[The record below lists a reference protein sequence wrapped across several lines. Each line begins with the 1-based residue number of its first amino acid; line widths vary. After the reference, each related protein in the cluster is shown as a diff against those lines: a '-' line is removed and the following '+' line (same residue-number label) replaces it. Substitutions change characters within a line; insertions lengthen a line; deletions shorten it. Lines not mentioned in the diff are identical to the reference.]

1 MNMFKFRVEK
11 PVPSEIT
18 QKSAKAQKTK
28 EAILKAALEQFAK
41 KGYGRATMRDIAKQA
56 GVSVGNAYYYFQSK
70 EEMILEVFVRS
81 QRDAEIRNRETC
93 DKTRNFKVRF
103 LDLQF
108 HRLDLLSEQRE
119 LFVVLTQAGIHPDH
133 PLSPFSAEMASLR
146 NDATALIGEA
156 VEGSDLKVSA
166 SLRPYLPRLLWLFNL
181 AIILFWSLDGS
192 REQKNTRRL
201 LELSL
206 NLMVPL
212 FGLTLLPLAGMFNRM
227 VIELHDL
234 LSSMIREKPS
244 PTVSSIGEVN

>member
-11 PVPSEIT
+11 HMPPEMAQ
-18 QKSAKAQKTK
+18 QKTSKAQKTR
-28 EAILKAALEQFAK
+28 EIILLAALEQFRE

-56 GVSVGNAYYYFQSK
+56 GVSVGNAYYYFHSK

-81 QRDAEIRNRETC
+81 QRDAELRNQETC
-93 DKTRNFKVRF
+93 RQTRSFKARF

-108 HRLDLLSEQRE
+108 YRLDLLSEQRE

-133 PLSPFSAEMASLR
+133 PLSPFSAEMADLR

-156 VEGSDLKVSA
+156 VEDSDLKVSGT
-166 SLRPYLPRLLWLFNL
+166 LRPYLPRLLWLFNL
-181 AIILFWSLDGS
+181 AIILFWSLDRS
-192 REQKNTRRL
+192 RDQKNTRRL
-201 LELSL
+201 VELSL

-234 LSSMIREKPS
+234 LSSMIRENSS
-244 PTVSSIGEVN
+244 PPRLPEK

>member
-1 MNMFKFRVEK
+1 MISATSKK
-11 PVPSEIT
+11 T
-18 QKSAKAQKTK
+18 AKAQKTR
-28 EAILKAALEQFAK
+28 EIILKAALEQFK
-41 KGYGRATMRDIAKQA
+41 EKGYGGTTMRDIAKQA
-56 GVSVGNAYYYFQSK
+56 DVSVGNAYYYFQSK

-93 DKTRNFKVRF
+93 RQTRSFKTRF

-108 HRLDLLSEQRE
+108 HRLDLLSEHRE

-146 NDATALIGEA
+146 NDATALISEA
-156 VEGSDLKVSA
+156 VEGSDLRVAS

-192 REQKNTRRL
+192 RGQKNTRRL
-201 LELSL
+201 VELSL

-212 FGLTLLPLAGMFNRM
+212 FGLTLLPLVGIFNRM
-227 VIELHDL
+227 LIEIHDL
-234 LSSMIREKPS
+234 LSSMIRENPAPS
-244 PTVSSIGEVN
+244 L

>member
-1 MNMFKFRVEK
+1 MNMFKYRVEK
-11 PVPSEIT
+11 HMPPEIA
-18 QKSAKAQKTK
+18 QKTVKAQKTR
-28 EAILKAALEQFAK
+28 EIILKVALELFGA
-41 KGYGRATMRDIAKQA
+41 KGYSRTTMRDIAKQA
-56 GVSVGNAYYYFQSK
+56 EVSVGNAYYYFQSK

-81 QRDAEIRNRETC
+81 QRDAEIRNRQTC
-93 DKTRNFKVRF
+93 DQTRSFKARF

-108 HRLDLLSEQRE
+108 HRLDLLSEHRE

-156 VEGSDLKVSA
+156 VEGSDLKVTST
-166 SLRPYLPRLLWLFNL
+166 LRPYLPRLLWLFNL

-201 LELSL
+201 VELSL

-227 VIELHDL
+227 VIEVHDL

-244 PTVSSIGEVN
+244 SAGSS

>member
-1 MNMFKFRVEK
+1 MFKFRVEK
-11 PVPSEIT
+11 PVPPEIA
-18 QKSAKAQKTK
+18 QKTAKAQKTR
-28 EAILKAALEQFAK
+28 EAILKAALEQFGK
-41 KGYGRATMRDIAKQA
+41 KGYDRATMRDIAKQA

-93 DKTRNFKVRF
+93 NKTRSFKARF

-156 VEGSDLKVSA
+156 VEESDLKVSS

-206 NLMVPL
+206 NLMIPL

-244 PTVSSIGEVN
+244 HATSPQGEAN

>member
-1 MNMFKFRVEK
+1 MS
-11 PVPSEIT
+11 SEIAHQRT
-18 QKSAKAQKTK
+18 TKAQKTR
-28 EAILKAALEQFAK
+28 EVILKAALEQFGE
-41 KGYGRATMRDIAKQA
+41 KGYDRATMRDIAKQA

-93 DKTRNFKVRF
+93 QRTRNFKARF

-108 HRLDLLSEQRE
+108 HRLDLLSGQRE
-119 LFVVLTQAGIHPDH
+119 LFVVLTQAGIHPAH

-156 VEGSDLKVSA
+156 VEGSDLKISA
-166 SLRPYLPRLLWLFNL
+166 TLRPYLPRLLWLFNL
-181 AIILFWSLDGS
+181 AIILFWSLDNS
-192 REQKNTRRL
+192 RDQKNTRNL
-201 LELSL
+201 VELSL
-206 NLMVPL
+206 KLMIPL

-244 PTVSSIGEVN
+244 PTGQES

>member
-1 MNMFKFRVEK
+1 MFKFRVEK
-11 PVPSEIT
+11 PLSPEIA
-18 QKSAKAQKTK
+18 QKTAKAQKTR
-28 EAILKAALEQFAK
+28 EAILKAALEQFGK
-41 KGYGRATMRDIAKQA
+41 KGYSRATMRDIAKQA

-81 QRDAEIRNRETC
+81 QRDAEIRNQETC
-93 DKTRNFKVRF
+93 DKTRSFKTRF

-119 LFVVLTQAGIHPDH
+119 LFVVLTQAGIHPEH

-156 VEGSDLKVSA
+156 IEGSDLKVSS

-234 LSSMIREKPS
+234 LSSMIRERPIPQRTGK
-244 PTVSSIGEVN
+244 

>member
-1 MNMFKFRVEK
+1 MFKYRLEK
-11 PVPSEIT
+11 HTPPEIAKKT
-18 QKSAKAQKTK
+18 AKAQKTR
-28 EAILKAALEQFAK
+28 EIILEAALRLFKA
-41 KGYGRATMRDIAKQA
+41 KGYGRTTMRDIAKQA
-56 GVSVGNAYYYFQSK
+56 EVSVGNAYYYFQSK

-81 QRDAEIRNRETC
+81 QRDAEIRNRQTC
-93 DKTRNFKVRF
+93 DQTRSFKARF

-108 HRLDLLSEQRE
+108 HRLDLLSGHRE

-133 PLSPFSAEMASLR
+133 PLSPFSAEMAALR

-156 VEGSDLKVSA
+156 VEGSDLKVTST
-166 SLRPYLPRLLWLFNL
+166 LRPYLPRLLWLFNL
-181 AIILFWSLDGS
+181 AVILFWSLDGS

-201 LELSL
+201 VELSL

-227 VIELHDL
+227 VIEVHDL

-244 PTVSSIGEVN
+244 SAGSS

>member
-1 MNMFKFRVEK
+1 MS
-11 PVPSEIT
+11 PEIA
-18 QKSAKAQKTK
+18 QKTSKAQKTK
-28 EAILKAALEQFAK
+28 EIILNAALKLFKE
-41 KGYGRATMRDIAKQA
+41 KGYVRTTMRDIAKQA

-81 QRDAEIRNRETC
+81 QRDAENRNREIC
-93 DKTRNFKVRF
+93 RKTRSFKARF

-108 HRLDLLSEQRE
+108 HRLDLLSGHRE

-133 PLSPFSAEMASLR
+133 PLSPFSAEMAFLR
-146 NDATALIGEA
+146 NEATALIGEA
-156 VEGSDLKVSA
+156 VEGSDLRVTS

-192 REQKNTRRL
+192 SEQKNTRRL
-201 LELSL
+201 VELSL

-227 VIELHDL
+227 VIEIHDL
-234 LSSMIREKPS
+234 LSAMIRENQS
-244 PTVSSIGEVN
+244 PQRAGK

>member
-1 MNMFKFRVEK
+1 MFKFRVK
-11 PVPSEIT
+11 KHMPPDIVH
-18 QKSAKAQKTK
+18 QKTAKAQKTR
-28 EAILKAALEQFAK
+28 EVILEAALEQFRE

-81 QRDAEIRNRETC
+81 QRDAETRNRETC
-93 DKTRNFKVRF
+93 SKTRSFKARY

-108 HRLDLLSEQRE
+108 HRLDLLSGHRE

-133 PLSPFSAEMASLR
+133 PLSPFSAEMAALR

-156 VEGSDLKVSA
+156 VEGSDLKVTS

-181 AIILFWSLDGS
+181 AVILFWSLDGS
-192 REQKNTRRL
+192 RDQKNTRRL
-201 LELSL
+201 VEISL

-212 FGLTLLPLAGMFNRM
+212 FGLTLLPLAGIFNRM
-227 VIELHDL
+227 VIEIHDL
-234 LSSMIREKPS
+234 LSSMIREKSPS
-244 PTVSSIGEVN
+244 AAAHQNHRP

>member
-1 MNMFKFRVEK
+1 MNMFKYRVEK
-11 PVPSEIT
+11 HKLPET
-18 QKSAKAQKTK
+18 AQKTAKAQKTR
-28 EAILKAALEQFAK
+28 ELILKAALEQFRD
-41 KGYGRATMRDIAKQA
+41 KGYGRTTMRDIAKQA

-81 QRDAEIRNRETC
+81 QRDAEIRNQETC
-93 DKTRNFKVRF
+93 RRTRSFKTRF

-108 HRLDLLSEQRE
+108 HRLDLLSEHRE

-133 PLSPFSAEMASLR
+133 PLSPFSAEMAALR

-156 VEGSDLKVSA
+156 VEGSDLKVSGT
-166 SLRPYLPRLLWLFNL
+166 LRPYLPRLLWLFNL
-181 AIILFWSLDGS
+181 AVILFWSLDGS
-192 REQKNTRRL
+192 REQKNTRNL

-206 NLMVPL
+206 KLMVPL

-234 LSSMIREKPS
+234 LSSMIRENSS
-244 PTVSSIGEVN
+244 PPHLP

>member
-1 MNMFKFRVEK
+1 MFKYRLEK
-11 PVPSEIT
+11 HMPPDI
-18 QKSAKAQKTK
+18 AQKTAK
-28 EAILKAALEQFAK
+28 ALKTREVILKAALEQFRE
-41 KGYGRATMRDIAKQA
+41 KGYGRTTMRDIAKQA

-93 DKTRNFKVRF
+93 RRTRNFKARF

-108 HRLDLLSEQRE
+108 HRLDLLSEHRK

-133 PLSPFSAEMASLR
+133 PLSPFSSEMASLR
-146 NDATALIGEA
+146 DDATALIGEA
-156 VEGSDLKVSA
+156 VEESDLRVSS

-201 LELSL
+201 VEVSL
-206 NLMVPL
+206 NLMIPL
-212 FGLTLLPLAGMFNRM
+212 FGLTRLPLAGIFNRM
-227 VIELHDL
+227 VIEVYDL
-234 LSSMIREKPS
+234 LSSMIREKSSSTRS
-244 PTVSSIGEVN
+244 P